1 MTMVMLL
8 DGQAPEPRLAEIA
21 ARMTEHRYYSHK
33 RVADVRPLFS
43 SDGRV
48 VGTIWRIEQKA
59 WAQATQR
66 RQAGDTVV
74 SRTRPLPSP
83 TLPTR

>member
-8 DGQAPEPRLAEIA
+8 DGQEPEPRLKEIA
-21 ARMTEHRYYSHK
+21 HRMIEHRYYSHK

-43 SDGRV
+43 DDGRV

-59 WAQATQR
+59 WAQATRSR
-66 RQAGDTVV
+66 RAADVIV
-74 SRTRPLPSP
+74 DRPD
-83 TLPTR
+83 